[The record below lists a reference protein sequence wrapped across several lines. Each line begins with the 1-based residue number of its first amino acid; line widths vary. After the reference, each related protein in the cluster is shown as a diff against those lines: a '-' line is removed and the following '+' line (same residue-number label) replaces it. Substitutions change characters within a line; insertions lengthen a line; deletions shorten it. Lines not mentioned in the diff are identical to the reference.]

1 MKELFGGDRKYGIIG
16 TLLVHGI
23 VLIILLLFGFS
34 APPIEFPEPDGILVD
49 FGELVVG
56 DNDGAASEPVA
67 VNPSAPSQNQSV
79 DDAIVTQEETPS
91 ISIKKNKTKVDETP
105 KQPELTPE
113 EQERI
118 RQEAEFKQKMD
129 ALTGRLSQGGGTGTE
144 GTAGNSST
152 GAESGKPGN
161 PNGTSAKNTK
171 GNPGTPYG
179 NGDAV
184 SLVKP
189 TNTQN
194 CDNPIVL
201 TVTVNSDGKVMDIK
215 KVETAL
221 SEQSCIEAAKA
232 AARKTIFQP
241 DSREVR
247 YAKITYEYTMSK

>member
-1 MKELFGGDRKYGIIG
+1 MQIDKSKRYGIIG
-16 TLLVHGI
+16 TIVVHAI
-23 VLIILLLFGFS
+23 VLAVLLLFGF
-34 APPIEFPEPDGILVD
+34 APPEVEFPEPDGILVD
-49 FGELVVG
+49 FGDLVVG
-56 DNDGAASEPVA
+56 DNTGAESSASVTESVTAQPEVNDAPV
-67 VNPSAPSQNQSV
+67 
-79 DDAIVTQEETPS
+79 VTQNAEPS
-91 ISIKKNKTKVDETP
+91 ISIRENKNKVEET

-118 RQEAEFKQKMD
+118 RQEAEFKAKMD
-129 ALTGRLSQGGGTGTE
+129 ALAGKMNQHGDGGE

-152 GAESGKPGN
+152 GSEFGTPGN
-161 PNGTSAKNTK
+161 PGGSGNSGNTK
-171 GNPGTPYG
+171 GTPGNPYG

-184 SLVKP
+184 HLVKP

-201 TVTVNSDGKVMDIK
+201 TVTVNSQGYVVDIK

-232 AARKTIFQP
+232 AARKTTFQS
-241 DSREVR
+241 DSKEIR